1 MPRSED
7 VPEELWSIA
16 LATGIYKDLEG
27 TIDIHCHPHPDFCAR
42 LLEDRDIV
50 ALAKATGMRAVMIK
64 SHFSSTHERA
74 QIAEKAVGGGIK
86 VFGLI
91 CLNPSVGGLNPLA
104 VSLAIRNGVR
114 AVWMPSMWA
123 ENHAAYVRRMGKGMG
138 YETIGM
144 EFPAE
149 GRGITIL
156 DANGVI
162 KDEVLEILDMM
173 AAGDLMLATG
183 HLSVDESHVLLG
195 EARKRGLT
203 KLVVHTANYHVM
215 KYPLAD
221 LKQMVSDYGA
231 VLEMG
236 FSSLPNGIWDP
247 LDPSRLI
254 SVADVCEMIDAVGS
268 GNVVVSTDCG
278 QLSTPMPIE
287 AMRLW
292 ISHLKTKKYSQQDI
306 DNMTK
311 RVPARL
317 LGLDPVD

>member
-1 MPRSED
+1 MFRSED
-7 VPEELWSIA
+7 DSEEVWNVA
-16 LATGIYKDLEG
+16 LRTGIYDDLKG

-42 LLEDRDIV
+42 LLEDRDLV

-74 QIAEKAVGGGIK
+74 HIAEKAVGGGIK

-91 CLNPSVGGLNPLA
+91 CLNPSVGGLNPQA
-104 VSLAIRNGVR
+104 VKLAIRNGVK

-123 ENHAAYVRRMGKGMG
+123 ENHAAYVRRMGMGMG

-149 GRGITIL
+149 GCGVIIL

-162 KDEVLEILDMM
+162 KDEVLEILDLM
-173 AAGDLMLATG
+173 AASDLMLATG
-183 HLSVDESHVLLG
+183 HLSVDESHILLA

-247 LDPSRLI
+247 LDLNRLV
-254 SVADVCEMIDAVGS
+254 SVADVCEMIDAVGTT
-268 GNVVVSTDCG
+268 NVVVSSDCG
-278 QLSTPMPIE
+278 QFSTPMPIE

-292 ISHLKTKKYSQQDI
+292 ISHLKTRKYTQHDI

-311 RVPARL
+311 HVPARL
-317 LGLDPVD
+317 LGLDPAG